1 MLKRWLAVSAL
12 VVLVAGADVMA
23 QVKKTGKSPKTTLT
37 STSKMSKPST
47 DAQKASYAIGA
58 DLAKNLGSQNIEFDI
73 DFLVAAMKD
82 VKAGNKLALSD
93 DEMKAAFESLQ
104 KQVQSKSESKN
115 KVIADKN
122 EAEGK
127 AFLTENAKKEGVKTL
142 PSGLQYLVMKE
153 GNGPKPSDTSKVTTH
168 YHGTLLDGTVFDS
181 SVDRGQPA
189 TFPVN
194 GVIKGWQEALPLMPT
209 GSKWKLFV
217 PANLAYGN
225 RGAGE
230 KIGPGATLIFEVELL
245 KIGE

>member
-12 VVLVAGADVMA
+12 VVLVAGADVVA
-23 QVKKTGKSPKTTLT
+23 QAKKTGKSSKTTTT

-58 DLAKNLGSQNIEFDI
+58 DLAKNLGSQNIEFDL
-73 DFLVAAMKD
+73 DYLVAAMKD
-82 VKAGNKLALSD
+82 VKAGNKLALGD
-93 DEMKAAFESLQ
+93 EEMKAAFESLQ
-104 KQVQSKSESKN
+104 KQVQSKSETKN

-122 EAEGK
+122 AAEGK
-127 AFLTENAKKEGVKTL
+127 AFLDANAKKEGVKTL

-153 GNGPKPSDTSKVTTH
+153 GTGPKPSDTSKVTTH

-217 PANLAYGN
+217 PADLAYGN

-230 KIGPGATLIFEVELL
+230 KIGPGATLIFEVELI